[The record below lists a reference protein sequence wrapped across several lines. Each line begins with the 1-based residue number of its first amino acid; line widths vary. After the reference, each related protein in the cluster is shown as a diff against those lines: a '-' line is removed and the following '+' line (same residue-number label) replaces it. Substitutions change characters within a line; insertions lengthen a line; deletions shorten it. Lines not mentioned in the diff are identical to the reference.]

1 LKQPLE
7 LANELAARSAARAR
21 LLLDP
26 YACFAPGSESVAPV
40 LRALVRRAAE
50 LGLALCV
57 EESAWSEGA
66 RDPDVLRRRVDL
78 SAFEPLVRLPDLP
91 LPSARDLAACFAP
104 AASEAAVADLKLLG
118 ALHARRVDLLIAAEG
133 RLHRIAARAGLSDR
147 VLTPGD
153 ALAWAE
159 SLSGH
164 PSHAVVR
171 EVDARTALADPAL
184 ESLLTAECDPYDPYL
199 RARLEA
205 GGGRVL
211 AALEGNEPVAL
222 AVVTPSDDDDR
233 LELQAL
239 AARDEHRGM
248 RVLEPLVAAALAL
261 ARRRGRALDAL
272 LPPHDDL
279 PRILLEQLGFEA
291 RGRDRHGRDV
301 LGCMPGESTLAPAP
315 AGHAWIVPL
324 TPAQHD
330 RCLPE
335 MAGLDQAQ
343 LFGLDEGQ
351 AAATLGSTL
360 LKQLLL
366 PPSPRAPVAGDLL
379 VLLHGREPGRA
390 ASASLTAVARVQRV
404 VRCNDLSEL
413 LPLTAR
419 RSGSALG
426 ALEGRLGAGGVLV
439 VDVRLLGRLER
450 LVPLAVLRERG
461 IAGSVPSAPRRLDAE
476 ATSRLLP
483 LLALS

>member
-7 LANELAARSAARAR
+7 LATELAARSAAHAR

-26 YACFAPGSESVAPV
+26 YACFAPGSEAIAPV
-40 LRALVRRAAE
+40 LRALAHRAGD

-57 EESAWSEGA
+57 EESSWNEGA

-78 SAFEPLVRLPDLP
+78 SGFEPLLRLPELP
-91 LPSARDLAACFAP
+91 LPTARDRAAYFAP
-104 AASEAAVADLKLLG
+104 ATSEAAVADLQLLG
-118 ALHARRVDLLIAAEG
+118 ALHARRVDLLVAAEG
-133 RLHRIAARAGLSDR
+133 RLHRLAARAGLSDR

-159 SLSGH
+159 CLAGNEAH
-164 PSHAVVR
+164 VTVR
-171 EVDARTALADPAL
+171 ELEARAALEDPAL
-184 ESLLTAECDPYDPYL
+184 ESLLVTECDPWDPYL

-211 AALEGNEPVAL
+211 AAMSGAEALAL

-233 LELQAL
+233 LELRAL
-239 AARDEHRGM
+239 AAGEAHRGM
-248 RVLEPLVAAALAL
+248 RVFEPLVAAAIAL
-261 ARRRGRALDAL
+261 ARRRGRAIDAL

-301 LGCMPGESTLAPAP
+301 LGCLPGELVLAPAP
-315 AGHAWIVPL
+315 GGHAWIVPL
-324 TPAQHD
+324 TAAQHD
-330 RCLPE
+330 RWLPE

-343 LFGLDEGQ
+343 LLGFGGDRP
-351 AAATLGSTL
+351 APTLGSTL

-366 PPSPRAPVAGDLL
+366 PSSPRAPVAGDLL
-379 VLLHGREPGRA
+379 AVLHGREPGRA
-390 ASASLTAVARVQRV
+390 ASASITAVARIQRV
-404 VRCNDLSEL
+404 ARCNDLAEL

-419 RSGSALG
+419 RPGPSLDALAARLDAG
-426 ALEGRLGAGGVLV
+426 AIMV

-450 LVPLAVLRERG
+450 LVPLAVLREREVV
-461 IAGSVPSAPRRLDAE
+461 GSVPSSLRRLDAG
-476 ATSRLLP
+476 ATARLLP
-483 LLALS
+483 LLSLC